1 METKRKLNMRNG
13 GLQMKK
19 YSIEAV
25 RTDTYIVEIDESI
38 WTPEELE
45 KWGSVFFDMDSTKE
59 LAEHVAFVVMRGG
72 YEKFSEG
79 FGYLYTQ
86 DGDGRQ
92 LRQWA
97 MNEKGVLAEV
107 TDFSPGIK
115 VTIIS
120 QDEEYNF
127 ETEETE
133 G

>member
-1 METKRKLNMRNG
+1 
-13 GLQMKK
+13 MKK

-45 KWGSVFFDMDSTKE
+45 KWGSVFFDMDDTKE
-59 LAEHVAFVVMRGG
+59 LAEHVAFVVMRNG
-72 YEKFSEG
+72 YEKFIEG

-86 DGDGRQ
+86 DKDGRQ
-92 LRQWA
+92 LSQYTYDD
-97 MNEKGVLAEV
+97 KGLLAKV

-120 QDEEYNF
+120 EDDEYSF
-127 ETEETE
+127 ETEESIQP
-133 G
+133 